1 MRVSRVSIV
10 VNFVLSVLKLLAG
23 LLARSG
29 AMVSDAVHSASDVFS
44 TVIVIIGVKAAGKDS
59 DREHPYGH
67 ERMESVAAIVLA
79 VVLLFTGLLIGLE
92 GVKRL
97 RAPEDL
103 PVPGVLALIAAI
115 VSILVKEGMYRYT
128 IAAANQIRSDAL
140 RADAWHHRSDA
151 LSSVGALIGIGG
163 AQLGWPILDPIA
175 SLVICLMIGKAALD
189 IFREAVRKMVDERCD
204 EATESA
210 IRSLALGHAGVDGV
224 DALRSRQF
232 GNKIYVDMEIA
243 VNGGLT
249 LTEAHAIAEG
259 VHDEIEAAFPQV
271 KHIMIHVNPSAGGD
285 SGKEK

>member
-44 TVIVIIGVKAAGKDS
+44 TVIVIIGVKAAGKDA

-97 RAPEDL
+97 RTPEDL

-115 VSILVKEGMYRYT
+115 VSILLKEGLYRYT

-151 LSSVGALIGIGG
+151 LSSIGALIGIGG

-175 SLVICLMIGKAALD
+175 SLLICLMIGKAALD

-232 GNKIYVDMEIA
+232 GNKVYVDMEIA

>member
-97 RAPEDL
+97 RTPEDL

-115 VSILVKEGMYRYT
+115 VSILVKEGLYRYT

-175 SLVICLMIGKAALD
+175 SLLICLMIGKAALD

-243 VNGGLT
+243 VNGGMT

>member
-97 RAPEDL
+97 RTPEDL

-115 VSILVKEGMYRYT
+115 VSILVKEGLYRYT

-151 LSSVGALIGIGG
+151 LSSIGALIGIGG

-175 SLVICLMIGKAALD
+175 SLIICLMIGKAALD

-232 GNKIYVDMEIA
+232 GNKVYVDMEIA